1 MRVMLAKVGFYIRVK
16 IFDSDI
22 THGETLMLNRQNAIT
37 QTLHG
42 FSHAN
47 NNAGQSLMKSI
58 TQQES
63 KIK

>member
-1 MRVMLAKVGFYIRVK
+1 
-16 IFDSDI
+16 
-22 THGETLMLNRQNAIT
+22 MLNRQNAIT

-42 FSHAN
+42 LSHAN

-63 KIK
+63 KNNQHIMSHEKAS